1 MWLIS
6 DYDGTLRN
14 GKDGQ
19 VDPKD
24 LAFVK
29 NFIEKGNKFVIATGR
44 PQFMIEKNMDDLG
57 LKPDYYITNAGTFLL
72 DQTKKV
78 VFSTNLAL
86 PILKEL
92 LDYLK
97 TIELESVIYA
107 DKMGEYYLFTNVDNP
122 EKLAEKRPIL
132 NHDYDDLYGKEI
144 ACFKIIDTPQVLE
157 KLTIDL
163 EKHFSDRITLVVNTD
178 SNLLEIHPKSS
189 SKGHAVKH
197 LQKILNIPDDQIIVA
212 GDDDNDVTMLDAY
225 QNSFCIRQ
233 PYNQRIQ
240 THGTYL
246 IDALWEIETKLK

>member
-14 GKDGQ
+14 GKDGS

-29 NFIEKGNKFVIATGR
+29 NFIKKGNKFVIATGR
-44 PQFMIEKNMDDLG
+44 AQFMIEKNMDDLG

-72 DQTKKV
+72 DQQKKV
-78 VFSTNLAL
+78 IYNTNLAL
-86 PILKEL
+86 PVLKDL

-97 TIELESVIYA
+97 TINLESVIYA
-107 DKMGEYYLFTNVDNP
+107 DKLGEYYLFTNAVDA
-122 EKLAEKRPIL
+122 EKKAEKRPIL
-132 NHDYDDLYGKEI
+132 NQDYDALYGKEI
-144 ACFKIIDTPQVLE
+144 ACFKILDSPIVLAKVIE
-157 KLTIDL
+157 DL
-163 EKHFSDRITLVVNTD
+163 EKHFSNQITLIVNTD
-178 SNLLEIHPKSS
+178 SSLLEIHPKSS
-189 SKGHAVKH
+189 SKWHAVVH
-197 LQKILNIPDDQIIVA
+197 LQKLLNIPNDQIIVA

-240 THGTYL
+240 KHGTYL
-246 IDALWEIETKLK
+246 IDALWEIEKKLK